1 MRRPSFSPQRRGFSL
16 IELMIVVAIIG
27 ILAAVAIPNFLKF
40 QARAKQAEAKANLRT
55 WFTTQRSYL
64 QEKGTYAEAHGTV
77 GFSPERG
84 NRYAYY
90 FAPTRTCEERK
101 ADGSITRPDLANC
114 ITVDEAKFKVPTSTP
129 APMPVSFSWTTGEGE
144 APKSPGISGTCPGCN
159 IDAFAVG
166 ELDNEPGGLDTWHV
180 ATKDAKLSTPPCGNS
195 DVMIVAGVPFNTY
208 NDVDCDQ

>member
-1 MRRPSFSPQRRGFSL
+1 MRRPSSALSRRGFSL

-40 QARAKQAEAKANLRT
+40 QSRAKQAEAKSNLRT
-55 WFTTQRSYL
+55 WFTTQRSFL
-64 QEKGTYAEAHGTV
+64 QEKGLYAEAHGAV

-101 ADGSITRPDLANC
+101 LEGVTLPEAANC
-114 ITVDEAKFKVPTSTP
+114 ITVDEGKFKVPTATP
-129 APMPVSFSWTTGEGE
+129 APMPVSFSWTTGDGD
-144 APKSPGISGTCPGCN
+144 APKSPGLSGACPGCN

-166 ELDNEPGGLDTWHV
+166 NLDNETGGLDTWHV

-208 NDVDCDQ
+208 NDVDCDL